1 MTFSEIVSL
10 AASLVAIITAIV
22 AVRKAYWEGK
32 KEEASAAEQYEGMAE
47 RTAKRLDEEIEKNSI
62 MRADMRSLKEEVSDL
77 RCQVKEY
84 EAGIELLI
92 RQLEANKIIPAW
104 KPRKI

>member
-1 MTFSEIVSL
+1 MTFSEITSL
-10 AASLVAIITAIV
+10 IASLIAVITAII

-47 RTAKRLDEEIEKNSI
+47 RTAKRLDEEIEKNSR
-62 MRADMRSLKEEVSDL
+62 MRADLRFLKEEVNDL

-84 EAGIELLI
+84 EEGIELLV